1 MIPALALAV
10 IPALLLPPLLLPL
23 RNPALFAILPVLPLA
38 VVYVRAIAAHRPARA
53 AGLALSWALALSVS
67 TVATASYS
75 PQLVPSGI
83 WHAAAYRDEMLR
95 WIATGV
101 GAEGNIAQFLPRVLA
116 EYVLVLLL
124 AAISGGALGLFLGSV
139 LLGYMNGYVGWV
151 IANGDPRVSP
161 LVAAFIAWP
170 PWPMARVISFV
181 LAGSAAASW
190 GYSRLLDR
198 RGPRPRLRPLM
209 IGSLVLLGADILLK
223 LTLAP
228 EWRFFLRALAP
239 PFGGA
244 APVQQTE
251 FPRGCYFKIIT
262 EPDVLAVGVE
272 AR

>member
-23 RNPALFAILPVLPLA
+23 RNPALFAVLPVLPLT
-38 VVYVRAIAAHRPARA
+38 VVYVRAIVAKKPARA
-53 AGLALSWALALSVS
+53 AGLALAWALALTVS
-67 TVATASYS
+67 TVATASWS

-83 WHAAAYRDEMLR
+83 WHAAAYKDEMLR

-101 GAEGNIAQFLPRVLA
+101 GAEGDIAQFLPRVLV
-116 EYVLVLLL
+116 EYVLVLGL
-124 AAISGGALGLFLGSV
+124 AAVSGGTLGLFLGAV

-151 IANGDPRVSP
+151 IANGDPHVSP

-223 LTLAP
+223 VTLAP
-228 EWRFFLRALAP
+228 EWRFFLRALLGSSA
-239 PFGGA
+239 GIDA
-244 APVQQTE
+244 
-251 FPRGCYFKIIT
+251 
-262 EPDVLAVGVE
+262 GVSG
-272 AR
+272 